1 MALAV
6 RSLGV
11 VFIVSGLLALLAS
24 CSSTDYAGYKHA
36 PYSIRGVRYEP
47 IHPQMA
53 RGFSEAGIAS
63 HYKEGGLLRRG
74 QTAIGERY
82 SARAM
87 AGAHKTLPIPCRVR
101 VTNLENGRSVVVRIN
116 DRGPFISGRVV
127 DVTPAAAKALG
138 FYEKGLAQVRVDLI
152 DVGDGKYRKR

>member
-1 MALAV
+1 MTLAV
-6 RSLGV
+6 RALGMV
-11 VFIVSGLLALLAS
+11 IFISGLLALMVS
-24 CSSTDYAGYKHA
+24 CSSTDYAGYKYA

-47 IHPQMA
+47 IHPRGA
-53 RGFSEAGIAS
+53 KGFSEIGIAS

-116 DRGPFISGRVV
+116 DRGPFIPGRVV
-127 DVTPAAAKALG
+127 DLTPAAAKQLG
-138 FYEKGLAQVRVDLI
+138 FYEKGLARVRVDLI
-152 DVGDGKYRKR
+152 DVGDGKYRVR

>member
-1 MALAV
+1 MAFAS
-6 RSLGV
+6 RALGV
-11 VFIVSGLLALLAS
+11 LFVICGILALLAS
-24 CSSTDYAGYKHA
+24 CSTSDYPGYKHA
-36 PYSIRGVRYEP
+36 PYSIRGERYVP

-53 RGFSEAGIAS
+53 RGFSEVGIAS
-63 HYKEGGLLRRG
+63 HYTEGGLFRRG
-74 QTAIGERY
+74 QTAIGETY

-87 AGAHKTLPIPCRVR
+87 AGAHKTLPIPCRVT

-116 DRGPFISGRVV
+116 DRGPFIAGRVI

-152 DVGDGKYRKR
+152 DVGDGKYRVR